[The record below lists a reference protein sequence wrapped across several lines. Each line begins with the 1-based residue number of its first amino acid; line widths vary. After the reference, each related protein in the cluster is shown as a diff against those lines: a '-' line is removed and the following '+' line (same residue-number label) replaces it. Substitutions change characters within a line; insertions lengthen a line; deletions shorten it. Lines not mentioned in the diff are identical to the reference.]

1 LVILHHLAGRGKAI
15 IPSVSNSGFFTV
27 IHFYHFFLHLWESAF
42 IIIMEKIKSDDR
54 RIASVDVLRGFDM
67 FWLVGGTGLAIAIVK
82 LFGGSVQ
89 EILLPQLDH
98 AEWIGFT
105 FYDLIFPLFEF
116 VMGMSVVFSLQK
128 ILKKEGKTAAYSRLI
143 RRFILLYLLG
153 FIYYGGFS
161 QLWPDIRILGVLQRL
176 AITYLLT
183 GILFIHLE
191 LRGMVIVSACILIGY
206 WILFSFIPVPDKGII
221 SLTPDSNW
229 AQYIDARFLPGKKNG
244 PAGAWDVVGILGT
257 IPATVSCVLGVFA
270 AQVLQSKKMTDKQR
284 LICLIGGG
292 LALVVTGYLWGIQF
306 PVIKKVWTST
316 YVLVSGGYSFML
328 MGIFYFLIDVRGYK
342 KWTTLFVWIGVNP
355 ITIYMARNLI
365 DFNGPSKRLVGGD
378 IALVV
383 GEQWAYVLATAV
395 SLAFSLILLRFM
407 YNRKIFIK
415 V

>member
-1 LVILHHLAGRGKAI
+1 
-15 IPSVSNSGFFTV
+15 
-27 IHFYHFFLHLWESAF
+27 
-42 IIIMEKIKSDDR
+42 MEKIQSDDR
-54 RIASVDVLRGFDM
+54 RLLSVDVLRGFDM
-67 FWLVGGTGLAIAIVK
+67 FWLIGGTGLAIAIVK
-82 LFGGSVQ
+82 LFGGGVQ
-89 EILLPQLDH
+89 DMMLTQLEH

-128 ILKKEGKTAAYSRLI
+128 LLKNEGKAVAYRRLI

-161 QLWPDIRILGVLQRL
+161 NVWPDIRILGVLQRL

-183 GILFIHLE
+183 GIIFIHLE
-191 LRGMVIVSACILIGY
+191 LRGMVVVSTFILTGY
-206 WILFSFIPVPDKGII
+206 WILFSFIPVPDTGVI

-229 AQYIDARFLPGKKNG
+229 AQYIDSIFLPGKKNG
-244 PAGAWDVVGILGT
+244 PGGAWDIVGILGT
-257 IPATVSCVLGVFA
+257 IPATVSCLLGVFA
-270 AQVLQSKKMTDKQR
+270 AKVLRSQKMDDKQR

-292 LALVVTGYLWGIQF
+292 LALVVAGYLWGIQF

-316 YVLVSGGYSFML
+316 YVLVSGGFSLML
-328 MGIFYFLIDVRGYK
+328 MGIFYFLIDIRGYK

-365 DFNGPSKRLVGGD
+365 DFNGPAKKLVGGN
-378 IALVV
+378 IALLV
-383 GEQWAYVLATAV
+383 GEQWAYLQATAV
-395 SLAFSLILLRFM
+395 SLAFSLIILKFL
-407 YNRKIFIK
+407 YDRKIFIK